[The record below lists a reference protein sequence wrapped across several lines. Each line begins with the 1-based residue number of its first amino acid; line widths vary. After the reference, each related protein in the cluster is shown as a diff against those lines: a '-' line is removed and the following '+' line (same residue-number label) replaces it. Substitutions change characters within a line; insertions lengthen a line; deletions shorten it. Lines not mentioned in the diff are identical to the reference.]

1 MALVGASGTTNRYF
15 IVSVLG
21 ITQILAWGSTYYLP
35 AVIAKAVARDT
46 GWSLEWVVGGL
57 SLGLLIAGL
66 VSPRVGSA
74 IDKTGGRRV
83 LALSALCIG
92 LGQLGLAAAPNL
104 FCYVLAWLI
113 VGVGMGAG
121 LYDAAF
127 ATLGRHYG
135 QQGRSLITMLTLF
148 GGLASTICWPLS
160 AFLLEQ
166 FGWRG
171 TCVAYALIQ
180 VFIALPLYL
189 LVLPPKAPEQS
200 VSRPASTGAVDE
212 RRSRRYLVPVLL
224 AAALTLSAITTSTL
238 SVHLLNI
245 LQASGLTLAAAVAL
259 GALVGPSQVA
269 ARAIEMAVARYH
281 HPIWTKMASVGFVV
295 LGVGALFL
303 NLPIVPLALM
313 FYGAGIGL
321 ESVARGTLPL
331 ALFGSEGYATLMG
344 KLAMPSLLAQAAAP
358 SIAAI
363 LIERA
368 GTHAALGVLVGIA
381 IVNVIL
387 ACGLAW
393 LYRLRR
399 AYSI

>member
-1 MALVGASGTTNRYF
+1 MDLRTASGASNRYL
-15 IVSVLG
+15 IVSALG

-35 AVIAKAVARDT
+35 AVIAKAVSRDT

-74 IDKTGGRRV
+74 IDRTGGRNV
-83 LALSALCIG
+83 LALSAVCIG
-92 LGQLGLAAAPNL
+92 LGQMGLAVAPNL

-113 VGVGMGAG
+113 VGIGMGAG

-160 AFLLEQ
+160 AVLLEQ

-171 TCVAYALIQ
+171 TCAAYALIQ
-180 VFIALPLYL
+180 LLIALPLYL
-189 LVLPPKAPEQS
+189 FVLPPKAPEQS
-200 VSRPASTGAVDE
+200 SGAVSSGMPKE
-212 RRSRRYLVPVLL
+212 RSSRRYLMPVLL
-224 AAALTLSAITTSTL
+224 AVALTLSAITTSTL

-245 LQASGLTLAAAVAL
+245 LQAGGLTLAAAVAL
-259 GALVGPSQVA
+259 GALVGPSQVT
-269 ARAIEMAVARYH
+269 ARAVEMAVARYH

-368 GTHAALGVLVGIA
+368 GAHTALGVLVSIA
-381 IVNVIL
+381 ILNVFL
-387 ACGLAW
+387 AGGLAW
-393 LYRLRR
+393 LYRLRH
-399 AYSI
+399 AHAI